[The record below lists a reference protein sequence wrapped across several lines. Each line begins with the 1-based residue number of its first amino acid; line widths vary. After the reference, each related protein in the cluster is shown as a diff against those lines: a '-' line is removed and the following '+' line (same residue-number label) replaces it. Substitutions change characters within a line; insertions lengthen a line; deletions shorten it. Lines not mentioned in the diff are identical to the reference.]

1 MSTSYSYIVKD
12 NDLFGQDILR
22 ANLSGKAL
30 AFQPTI
36 VHTNRQSANK
46 LNHNQTIESIVPQ
59 VRLVDGL
66 AVSTDAFKATFKFS
80 ALQHIVNDDDANL
93 AIDALL
99 AYIAANRDVIIN
111 GTKPLSATALVVGK
125 LLQSD

>member
-1 MSTSYSYIVKD
+1 MTTSYSYIVKD

-22 ANLSGKAL
+22 ADLEGRAL
-30 AFQPTI
+30 AFRPTI
-36 VHTNRQSANK
+36 VHTNRQSPNK
-46 LNHNQTIESIVPQ
+46 LNHNQTVESIVPQ

-80 ALQHIVNDDDANL
+80 ALQHIINASDANL

-99 AYIAANRDVIIN
+99 AYINTHRAVIIA
-111 GTKPLSATALVVGK
+111 GTKPLNNSTLVVN
-125 LLQSD
+125 SAP